1 MLGVT
6 CCCNTKRFQIF
17 RVLFG
22 RNGAWWSGAEL
33 WQPAHI
39 APDWCVWKCCW
50 AAGRCFPST
59 RSPHIPP
66 FAWSSASGRDLGEH
80 FVLLTCCLHHM
91 ILYKQKEGGLT
102 LDRRRY
108 ISSSATRLPRHARI
122 PNPKG
127 TEPNGCCLVLSS
139 APLSHRWGWKAWGLG
154 KIFSS

>member
-1 MLGVT
+1 MLQYKEISNIQSLVWEKWSMMKRRRVVTTSTHCTRLMCVKMLLSCGVM
-6 CCCNTKRFQIF
+6 FSIYQ
-17 RVLFG
+17 
-22 RNGAWWSGAEL
+22 
-33 WQPAHI
+33 I
-39 APDWCVWKCCW
+39 APH
-50 AAGRCFPST
+50 ST
-59 RSPHIPP
+59 LRLVIG
-66 FAWSSASGRDLGEH
+66 FRQRLRKEH